1 MDINEL
7 ILNVF
12 HFRDQV
18 HIWHWQT
25 RNHSTHVTL
34 GDFYEGLIDELDRL
48 IEALL
53 ANNMQINAEE
63 IEIPIFANF
72 DIELVRAAFKQ
83 YLGYLEELHTQV
95 KCSAV
100 LNILDDMSESG
111 NKVLFLLKFD

>member
-7 ILNVF
+7 ILNIF

-25 RNHSTHVTL
+25 RKHSTHTTL
-34 GDFYEGLIDELDRL
+34 GDFYDALLDELDRL
-48 IEALL
+48 VEALL
-53 ANNMQINAEE
+53 ANDMQIDATQ
-63 IEIPIFANF
+63 IQIPEFANF
-72 DIELVRAAFKQ
+72 DIELVKTAFKQ
-83 YLGYLEELHTQV
+83 YLIYLEELHVAV

-111 NKVLFLLKFD
+111 NQVLFLLKFD